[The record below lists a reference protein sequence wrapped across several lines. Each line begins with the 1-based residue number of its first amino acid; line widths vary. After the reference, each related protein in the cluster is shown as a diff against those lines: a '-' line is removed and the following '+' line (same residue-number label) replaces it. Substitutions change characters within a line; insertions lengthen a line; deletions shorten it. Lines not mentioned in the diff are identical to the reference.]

1 MESPADF
8 LKWICGDF
16 FRCIVSISAHEKFFQ
31 NHLVKS
37 FHFNYNPSDT

>member
-1 MESPADF
+1 MESLQIFTD
-8 LKWICGDF
+8 LRGF
-16 FRCIVSISAHEKFFQ
+16 FHPIVSVSTHEKNFQ